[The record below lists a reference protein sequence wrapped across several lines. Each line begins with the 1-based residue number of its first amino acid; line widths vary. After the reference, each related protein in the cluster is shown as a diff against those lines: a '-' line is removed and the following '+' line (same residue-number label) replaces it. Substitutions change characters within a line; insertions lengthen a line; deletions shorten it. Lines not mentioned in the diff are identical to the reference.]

1 MELNVKIHSIGE
13 TQNVTDTF
21 SKREFIVE
29 TQEEYK
35 QHLLLQ
41 VIKDK
46 CTILNDYKKGDD
58 VTVSLNLKGKL
69 WTDKQGIE
77 KCFNTL
83 ECWKINKVG
92 SQQQATQSSEP
103 IEASTNESDLP
114 F

>member
-35 QHLLLQ
+35 QYLLLQ

-46 CTILNDYKKGDD
+46 CAVLNDYKKGDE

-69 WTDKQGIE
+69 WTDKQGVE
-77 KCFNTL
+77 KCFNTF
-83 ECWKINKVG
+83 ECWKINKLG
-92 SQQQATQSSEP
+92 SQTPQSNEP
-103 IEASTNESDLP
+103 AGIGADEDDAP